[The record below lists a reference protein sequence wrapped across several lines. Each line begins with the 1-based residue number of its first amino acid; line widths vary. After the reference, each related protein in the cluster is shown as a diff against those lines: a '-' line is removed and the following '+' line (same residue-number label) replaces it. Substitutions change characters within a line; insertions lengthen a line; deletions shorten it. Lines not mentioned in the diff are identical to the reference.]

1 MVENNTFN
9 KLDEVKLSHNRS
21 YIEAKLSHNQLR
33 SHCVSVRLNDEELTL
48 LNEKRGRH
56 RKGEW
61 LRSSLLNKLPAVVP
75 AINIE
80 AWKSLSEIS
89 QKLNRLVAHLD
100 SKSQGSSLTK
110 TELFAVKRQISELRL
125 HLITADLWRA
135 PSDEGNAKNQK
146 R

>member
-9 KLDEVKLSHNRS
+9 KIVVSKHSRNGS
-21 YIEAKLSHNQLR
+21 INEAKLSHSQLR

-48 LNEKRGRH
+48 LNERRGRH

-61 LRSSLLNKLPAVVP
+61 LRLSLLNKLPAVVP

-80 AWKSLSEIS
+80 AWKTLGEIS
-89 QKLNRLVAHLD
+89 QKLNKLVAHLD
-100 SKSQGSSLTK
+100 SKSYESSLTQ
-110 TELFAVKRQISELRL
+110 TELFAVKRQVSELRL

-135 PSDEGNAKNQK
+135 SHEGDAEDKA

>member
-1 MVENNTFN
+1 MVESNTFN
-9 KLDEVKLSHNRS
+9 KIVVSKHSRNESVN
-21 YIEAKLSHNQLR
+21 EAKLSHNQLR

-61 LRSSLLNKLPAVVP
+61 LRLSLINKLPAVVP
-75 AINIE
+75 AINFE
-80 AWKSLSEIS
+80 AWKTLGEIS
-89 QKLNRLVAHLD
+89 RKLNKLVAHLD
-100 SKSQGSSLTK
+100 SKSYESPLTQ
-110 TELFAVKRQISELRL
+110 TELFVVKRQVSELRL

-135 PSDEGNAKNQK
+135 SHEGDAEDKA

>member
-1 MVENNTFN
+1 MVESDTFN
-9 KLDEVKLSHNRS
+9 KIVVSKHSRNGS
-21 YIEAKLSHNQLR
+21 VNEAKLSYNQLR

-61 LRSSLLNKLPAVVP
+61 LRLSLLNKLPAVVP
-75 AINIE
+75 AINFE
-80 AWKSLSEIS
+80 AWKTLGEIS
-89 QKLNRLVAHLD
+89 QKLNKLVAHLN
-100 SKSQGSSLTK
+100 SKSYESPLTQ
-110 TELFAVKRQISELRL
+110 TELFSVKRQVSELRL

-135 PSDEGNAKNQK
+135 SHEGDAEDKA

>member
-1 MVENNTFN
+1 MVANNTFN
-9 KLDEVKLSHNRS
+9 KIVVSKHSRNGS
-21 YIEAKLSHNQLR
+21 VNEAKLSHNQLR
-33 SHCVSVRLNDEELTL
+33 SHCVSVRLNNEELTL

-61 LRSSLLNKLPAVVP
+61 LRLSLLNKLPAVVP

-89 QKLNRLVAHLD
+89 QKLNKLVAHLD

-110 TELFAVKRQISELRL
+110 TELFAVKRQISDLRL
-125 HLITADLWRA
+125 HLITANLWGA
-135 PSDEGNAKNQK
+135 SHEGDAEDKA

>member
-1 MVENNTFN
+1 MVESDTFN
-9 KLDEVKLSHNRS
+9 KIVVSKHSRNGS
-21 YIEAKLSHNQLR
+21 VNEAKLSYNQLR

-61 LRSSLLNKLPAVVP
+61 LRLSLLNKLPAVVP
-75 AINIE
+75 AINFE
-80 AWKSLSEIS
+80 AWKTLGEIS
-89 QKLNRLVAHLD
+89 QKLNKLVAHLN
-100 SKSQGSSLTK
+100 SKSFESPLTQ
-110 TELFAVKRQISELRL
+110 TELFAVKRQVSELRL

-135 PSDEGNAKNQK
+135 SHEGDAEDKA